1 MKTSQ
6 LISLRAHQ
14 FFFCAATTFF
24 LFAASGGAENALP
37 SRIAFGS
44 CAQPKIPQPVW
55 ATLLS
60 RPMDLFIFC
69 GDNIYASG
77 REAAEFQEQYALLAN
92 NGAFPEFRSKIP
104 ILATWDDHDFGKND
118 AGVENPWKMQAKD
131 AFLKFFQVPEDSPRR
146 TREGIYDSVMFE
158 AEGRR
163 LQVILLDTRWF
174 RSPLRV
180 LPKEERFDKG
190 KYGPHSDTTTTIL
203 GEAQWKWLEEQ
214 LRLPADLRIL
224 TSSIQIVPEEHGFE
238 KWANFPHERA
248 RLFKLLRETNAAPLI
263 VISGDRHFSEISML
277 KPDAVTL
284 PFALYEVTASA
295 LNQSGSLYKEPNR
308 HRVGR
313 EGYGMPNFGLI
324 EIDWQQADP
333 AVTLAICDAVNG
345 EKVLTSAFALSQI
358 SNNR

>member
-1 MKTSQ
+1 MKNSQ
-6 LISLRAHQ
+6 PIVLHTRCVV
-14 FFFCAATTFF
+14 FFFATLVPLCAA
-24 LFAASGGAENALP
+24 SDGAPNALP

-60 RPMDLFIFC
+60 MPTDLFIFC

-77 REAAEFQEQYALLAN
+77 NDAAEFEEQYALLAN
-92 NGAFPEFRSKIP
+92 NSAFPEFRSKVP

-118 AGVENPWKMQAKD
+118 AGVENPWKTQAKH
-131 AFLKFFQVPEDSPRR
+131 AFLKFFKVPDDSPRR

-158 AEGRR
+158 SGGRR

-180 LPKEERFDKG
+180 MPKEERFDKG
-190 KYGPHSDTTTTIL
+190 KYGPHTETTTTIL
-203 GEAQWKWLEEQ
+203 GEAQWQWLEEQ
-214 LRLPADLRIL
+214 LQLPADLRIL

-248 RLFKLLRETNAAPLI
+248 RLFALLRKTNAAPLI

-277 KPDAVTL
+277 KPDAATL
-284 PFALYEVTASA
+284 PFPLYEVTASA

-308 HRVGR
+308 HRVGS
-313 EGYGMPNFGLI
+313 EGYGLPNFGLL
-324 EIDWQQADP
+324 EIDWQQTDP
-333 AVTLAICDAVNG
+333 DITLAICDAASG
-345 EKVLTSAFALSQI
+345 DKVLISAFPLSHI